1 MRHTQKIWLALLML
15 KALSLSHA
23 ANPLEKIIHQE
34 TEKIQHHGQERAHD
48 QARHHNQTSAHQGTS
63 CREESRLRSVQGS
76 MQTRMK
82 FINKRPHEVRTYWLD
97 YNGRRVF
104 YKAIAPNGQYT
115 QPTYKTHPWVVTD
128 QKDNCIEIY
137 VSNNRSSTVEI
148 R

>member
-1 MRHTQKIWLALLML
+1 
-15 KALSLSHA
+15 
-23 ANPLEKIIHQE
+23 
-34 TEKIQHHGQERAHD
+34 
-48 QARHHNQTSAHQGTS
+48 
-63 CREESRLRSVQGS
+63 
-76 MQTRMK
+76 MK